1 MTDKK
6 SPNIRINKVYT
17 RTGDAGKTRLIGG
30 EKRWKDD
37 ARVEAYGTVDELNS
51 EIGLCRELLKEQKE
65 DQFSSL
71 ICFLKSVQNELFNLG
86 SQLAAAEDRDTENLP
101 QLSDDAISKLETEI
115 DTVNESLSEL
125 TSFVLPGGSVINA
138 QFHMA
143 RNVCR
148 RAERRTVTLSRN
160 ETVVPEVR
168 SLFKNA
174 KEHTEKD
181 AHDYDPSGRS
191 ITDVTWFFLD
201 EGFVSISCTDWSD
214 EIGIVDKLAIKVNS
228 KKLDDLI
235 QNEAYK

>member
-17 RTGDAGKTRLIGG
+17 RTGDAGRTRLIGG

-101 QLSDDAISKLETEI
+101 QLSDDAISKLESEI
-115 DTVNESLSEL
+115 DTANELLSEL
-125 TSFVLPGGSVINA
+125 TSFVLPGGSVTNA

-148 RAERRTVTLSRN
+148 RAERRTVTLARN
-160 ETVVPEVR
+160 ETVDQENIR
-168 SLFKNA
+168 YLNRLSDALFVWSRWVS
-174 KEHTEKD
+174 HILKD
-181 AHDYDPSGRS
+181 
-191 ITDVTWFFLD
+191 D
-201 EGFVSISCTDWSD
+201 ENLWELTS
-214 EIGIVDKLAIKVNS
+214 
-228 KKLDDLI
+228 
-235 QNEAYK
+235 

>member
-1 MTDKK
+1 LTDKK

-17 RTGDAGKTRLIGG
+17 RTGDAGRTRLIGG

-160 ETVVPEVR
+160 ETVVPENIR
-168 SLFKNA
+168 YLNRLSDALFVWSRWVS
-174 KEHTEKD
+174 HILGDTENLWNPN
-181 AHDYDPSGRS
+181 H
-191 ITDVTWFFLD
+191 
-201 EGFVSISCTDWSD
+201 
-214 EIGIVDKLAIKVNS
+214 
-228 KKLDDLI
+228 
-235 QNEAYK
+235 

>member
-6 SPNIRINKVYT
+6 LPNIRIDKVYT
-17 RTGDAGKTRLIGG
+17 RSGDAGKTRLIGG

-160 ETVVPEVR
+160 ETVVPENIR
-168 SLFKNA
+168 YLNRLSDALFVWSRWVS
-174 KEHTEKD
+174 HILGDTENFWNPN
-181 AHDYDPSGRS
+181 H
-191 ITDVTWFFLD
+191 
-201 EGFVSISCTDWSD
+201 
-214 EIGIVDKLAIKVNS
+214 
-228 KKLDDLI
+228 
-235 QNEAYK
+235 

>member
-71 ICFLKSVQNELFNLG
+71 IRFLKSVQNELFNLG

-148 RAERRTVTLSRN
+148 RAERRTVTLARN
-160 ETVVPEVR
+160 ETVDQENIR
-168 SLFKNA
+168 YLNRLSDALFVWSRWVS
-174 KEHTEKD
+174 HILKD
-181 AHDYDPSGRS
+181 
-191 ITDVTWFFLD
+191 D
-201 EGFVSISCTDWSD
+201 ENLWEPTS
-214 EIGIVDKLAIKVNS
+214 
-228 KKLDDLI
+228 
-235 QNEAYK
+235 

>member
-1 MTDKK
+1 LTDKK

-51 EIGLCRELLKEQKE
+51 EIGICRELLKERKD

-71 ICFLKSVQNELFNLG
+71 IRFLKFIQNELFNLG
-86 SQLAAAEDRDTENLP
+86 SQLASAEDRDSKNLP
-101 QLSDDAISKLETEI
+101 QLSDDAISKLESEI

-148 RAERRTVTLSRN
+148 RAERRTVTLARN
-160 ETVVPEVR
+160 ETVDQENIR
-168 SLFKNA
+168 YLNRLSDALFVWSRWVS
-174 KEHTEKD
+174 HILKD
-181 AHDYDPSGRS
+181 
-191 ITDVTWFFLD
+191 D
-201 EGFVSISCTDWSD
+201 ENLWEPTS
-214 EIGIVDKLAIKVNS
+214 
-228 KKLDDLI
+228 
-235 QNEAYK
+235 

>member
-51 EIGLCRELLKEQKE
+51 EIGLCRELLKEQKD

-71 ICFLKSVQNELFNLG
+71 IRFLKSVQNELFNLG

-101 QLSDDAISKLETEI
+101 QLSDDAISKLESEI

-148 RAERRTVTLSRN
+148 RAERRTVTLTRN
-160 ETVVPEVR
+160 ETVDPENIR
-168 SLFKNA
+168 YLNRLSDALFVWSRWVS
-174 KEHTEKD
+174 HILGDTENLWNPN
-181 AHDYDPSGRS
+181 H
-191 ITDVTWFFLD
+191 
-201 EGFVSISCTDWSD
+201 
-214 EIGIVDKLAIKVNS
+214 
-228 KKLDDLI
+228 
-235 QNEAYK
+235 

>member
-1 MTDKK
+1 LTDKK

-86 SQLAAAEDRDTENLP
+86 SQLAAVEDRDTENLP

-160 ETVVPEVR
+160 ETVVPENIR
-168 SLFKNA
+168 YLNRLSDALFVWSRWVS
-174 KEHTEKD
+174 HILGDTENFWNPN
-181 AHDYDPSGRS
+181 H
-191 ITDVTWFFLD
+191 
-201 EGFVSISCTDWSD
+201 
-214 EIGIVDKLAIKVNS
+214 
-228 KKLDDLI
+228 
-235 QNEAYK
+235 

>member
-17 RTGDAGKTRLIGG
+17 RTGDAGRTRLIGG

-115 DTVNESLSEL
+115 DTVNESLLEL

-148 RAERRTVTLSRN
+148 RAERRTVTLARN
-160 ETVVPEVR
+160 ETVDQENIR
-168 SLFKNA
+168 YLNRLSDALFVWSRWVS
-174 KEHTEKD
+174 HILKD
-181 AHDYDPSGRS
+181 
-191 ITDVTWFFLD
+191 D
-201 EGFVSISCTDWSD
+201 ENLWELTS
-214 EIGIVDKLAIKVNS
+214 
-228 KKLDDLI
+228 
-235 QNEAYK
+235 

>member
-17 RTGDAGKTRLIGG
+17 RTGDAGRTRLIGG

-160 ETVVPEVR
+160 ETVVPENIR
-168 SLFKNA
+168 YLNRLSDALFVWSRWVS
-174 KEHTEKD
+174 HILKD
-181 AHDYDPSGRS
+181 
-191 ITDVTWFFLD
+191 D
-201 EGFVSISCTDWSD
+201 ENLWEPTS
-214 EIGIVDKLAIKVNS
+214 
-228 KKLDDLI
+228 
-235 QNEAYK
+235 